1 MAMTVLVVDDHPGF
15 RACAR
20 RALEEEGYEV
30 VGEATDGPSAV
41 SCASK
46 LHPELALVDVHL
58 VGTDGFDVAA
68 RLAEL
73 GGDAPAVILISSHDR
88 SEIEPLVAGSG
99 ARGFVPKDE
108 LSREAIQG
116 LL

>member
-1 MAMTVLVVDDHPGF
+1 MGMTVIVVDDHPGF

-20 RALEEEGYEV
+20 RALEEEGYRV

-41 SCASK
+41 TCAK
-46 LHPELALVDVHL
+46 ETHPELALVDVHL

-68 RLAEL
+68 RLAAL
-73 GGDAPAVILISSHDR
+73 GDAPAIILISSHDR
-88 SEIEPLVAGSG
+88 CEIEPLVAGSA
-99 ARGFVPKDE
+99 ARGFLPKDE